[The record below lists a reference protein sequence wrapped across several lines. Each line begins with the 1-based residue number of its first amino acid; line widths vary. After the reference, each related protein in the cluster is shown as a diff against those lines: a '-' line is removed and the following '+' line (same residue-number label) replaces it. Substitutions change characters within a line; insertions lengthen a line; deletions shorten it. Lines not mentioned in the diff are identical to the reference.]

1 MTSKISFDALCV
13 WQRKFKIRDER
24 IIYLLLRVEEPG
36 QVVYVQVILEV
47 AVGEHEEV
55 QIPAS
60 WHHLV
65 EGAELLKAQSSL
77 VLVCIGLLTKGADVM
92 CTIAPIIPPL

>member
-1 MTSKISFDALCV
+1 MSALMQFVCD
-13 WQRKFKIRDER
+13 RKWEIPDER
-24 IIYLLLRVEEPG
+24 IIHLLLRVEEPG
-36 QVVYVQVILEV
+36 QVVYVQVILQV

-77 VLVCIGLLTKGADVM
+77 VLVCVCLLTKGTGVSLFIF
-92 CTIAPIIPPL
+92 TTVPIIAGL

>member
-1 MTSKISFDALCV
+1 MSTSISINMD
-13 WQRKFKIRDER
+13 R

-60 WHHLV
+60 
-65 EGAELLKAQSSL
+65 
-77 VLVCIGLLTKGADVM
+77 
-92 CTIAPIIPPL
+92 